1 MDVSVLHATRYTLRL
16 RLCVRACVACV
27 RRIVYV
33 VLVLHAQEVSGYI
46 DYAHRLKVHPTRP
59 PATRKS
65 TSGSMCAFVALPRSA
80 YYGGASVH
88 IGCTLLML
96 MYAQRWASLKPC
108 SMQRAFNVQCKSMP

>member
-1 MDVSVLHATRYTLRL
+1 M
-16 RLCVRACVACV
+16 RACVACV

-80 YYGGASVH
+80 YYSGGSVR
-88 IGCTLLML
+88 IDCALSML
-96 MYAQRWASLKPC
+96 MYARRWVSLVPR
-108 SMQRAFNVQCKSMP
+108 SLQRATRLQRAM